1 MITWWQNHD
10 LRHICFHSQRWSFPF
25 WSCAVWFSFSQK
37 KFSVKSVDLHNLR
50 HNFISRK
57 LFLWII
63 IHQNVF
69 SPNQMNW
76 KQIFALEHKSL
87 YKIGMFLISLCY
99 ISNFITEFGPK
110 NWSLNNHS
118 VGQAEL
124 YNQNPL
130 VFQIC
135 HFRQLHSSFDWFR
148 LNWLEMS
155 KLPKQILKDLSTSS
169 LLLLMTMIQ
178 KKVIVEKNR

>member
-1 MITWWQNHD
+1 MHVVRLECLSFYDIVREFLLHRNCS
-10 LRHICFHSQRWSFPF
+10 RH
-25 WSCAVWFSFSQK
+25 
-37 KFSVKSVDLHNLR
+37 FSVCVKSEGSAQKN
-50 HNFISRK
+50 I
-57 LFLWII
+57 
-63 IHQNVF
+63 
-69 SPNQMNW
+69 
-76 KQIFALEHKSL
+76 
-87 YKIGMFLISLCY
+87 FLISHSF
-99 ISNFITEFGPK
+99 IRNFITEFGPK